1 MDAKG
6 GPIRR
11 KPVVNAGDLAL
22 LRVLLGSK
30 VEQQPAPTTAPKA
43 RKKIRRLPDLR
54 GSGKKGVGKL
64 AKRRR
69 KIAKAS
75 RRRNRGK

>member
-22 LRVLLGSK
+22 LRILMGTK
-30 VEQQPAPTTAPKA
+30 AEQQPATAPKK
-43 RKKIRRLPDLR
+43 RKKVWKQPRLVQ
-54 GSGKKGVGKL
+54 SGRKGAGKL

-69 KIAKAS
+69 KIAEAS
-75 RRRNRGK
+75 RRRNRRK